1 MDAVVL
7 CGLLYVIGA
16 VTYLWFSHNSS
27 RQKGSSPTPFFAP
40 KSGDIMG
47 EVKTPIRQIEPDKAN
62 LSHDENTEK
71 ESVTFAAETPERYS
85 AKIKNDEFDAVFS
98 NTPMDIDVAVDYPD
112 RDPDE
117 LEDIA
122 CYTGSEAEYL
132 STSGVGFD
140 EMENLAK
147 VIGEKEQQPERI
159 AQAATTVRKVENT
172 DLFEAVISGYENGL
186 LKVAEMLAKHET
198 VMPTPVLT
206 IENYED
212 FELHNFL

>member
-1 MDAVVL
+1 MAYL
-7 CGLLYVIGA
+7 GLSRS
-16 VTYLWFSHNSS
+16 FS

-47 EVKTPIRQIEPDKAN
+47 EVKTHIRQIEPDKAN

-98 NTPMDIDVAVDYPD
+98 NTPMDIDVVAEYSNDE
-112 RDPDE
+112 E
-117 LEDIA
+117 LESIA
-122 CYTGSEAEYL
+122 CYTGAENF

-186 LKVAEMLAKHET
+186 QKVAEMLAKHET
-198 VMPTPVLT
+198 AMPTPVLT